1 MHITPVSAHNGMA
14 HSGRIAQRYEDDRFD
29 DGLVHNHNWAV
40 NADDDAM
47 VTERGSFQPAYV
59 GGMQPDRSDVRASSE
74 ADDRFD
80 DGLVHNHDW
89 AVSGK

>member
-1 MHITPVSAHNGMA
+1 MHISPVFAPDGMTNP
-14 HSGRIAQRYEDDRFD
+14 GRGMQRHDNDRFD

-40 NADDDAM
+40 NADGDAM
-47 VTERGSFQPAYV
+47 VTERGSFRPAYV
-59 GGMQPDRSDVRASSE
+59 GAMQPDRSDVRASSE